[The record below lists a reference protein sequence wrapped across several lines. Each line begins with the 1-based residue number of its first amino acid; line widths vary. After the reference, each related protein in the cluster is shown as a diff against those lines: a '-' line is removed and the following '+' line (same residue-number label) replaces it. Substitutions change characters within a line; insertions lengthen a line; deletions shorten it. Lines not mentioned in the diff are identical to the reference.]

1 MKGKEYPPILETVL
15 VVTFMKN
22 KTKYRSTSNPD
33 KSSPDKSS
41 PDDSQQLSRLKREW
55 ANIFY
60 CLFSNNIKFLAD
72 GNCCHFLECLLNLY
86 IFYLYAN
93 KDV

>member
-33 KSSPDKSS
+33 TSS
-41 PDDSQQLSRLKREW
+41 PDDSQQVSRSNREW
-55 ANIFY
+55 ANILYFQT
-60 CLFSNNIKFLAD
+60 I
-72 GNCCHFLECLLNLY
+72 LNS
-86 IFYLYAN
+86 
-93 KDV
+93 

>member
-1 MKGKEYPPILETVL
+1 MKGKEYPPILETVLVL

-41 PDDSQQLSRLKREW
+41 PDDSQQLSRSNREW
-55 ANIFY
+55 ANILYFQT
-60 CLFSNNIKFLAD
+60 I
-72 GNCCHFLECLLNLY
+72 LNS
-86 IFYLYAN
+86 
-93 KDV
+93 

>member
-1 MKGKEYPPILETVL
+1 MERKEYPPILETVLVL

-33 KSSPDKSS
+33 KSSPD
-41 PDDSQQLSRLKREW
+41 DSQQLSRSNREW